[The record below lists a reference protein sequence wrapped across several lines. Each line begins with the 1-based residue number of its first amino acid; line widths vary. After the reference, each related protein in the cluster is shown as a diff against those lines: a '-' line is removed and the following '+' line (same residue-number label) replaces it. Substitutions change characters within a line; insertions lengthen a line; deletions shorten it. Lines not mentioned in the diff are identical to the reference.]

1 MTKICLNLSKI
12 FYTEMI
18 IFAILSYFMQINNY
32 ILPILKKVFIFPL
45 LFFQFFYTKLCYTEL
60 IIKSAK
66 HSTVYE
72 NPEILKPTPP
82 NRKIWGCFVLLK
94 YRKGGTSNKVES
106 PLNKI
111 LINQLLYSNNT
122 H

>member
-45 LFFQFFYTKLCYTEL
+45 LFFQFFYTKLCYTEF

-82 NRKIWGCFVLLK
+82 QPKNL
-94 YRKGGTSNKVES
+94 GGVVFS
-106 PLNKI
+106 PYIKRGGDL
-111 LINQLLYSNNT
+111 QQS
-122 H
+122 